1 MALLVSAETRKHLSP
16 MVVSSLTKLNDEQ
29 QGFFEEAFNQ
39 KKRSYAVHQLL
50 AIFFP
55 IQFFIRGDVLLG
67 ILFWITGGGLWVWWV
82 WEIFTQRSK
91 VRDYNDK
98 VATEVLRD
106 LRVLS

>member
-29 QGFFEEAFNQ
+29 QGFFEAAFNQ
-39 KKRSYAVHQLL
+39 KKRSYVVHQLL

-67 ILFWITGGGLWVWWV
+67 ILFWVTGGGLWVWWI